1 MLSLRLARAFT
12 GKDKILKIEGGY
24 HGQYDEVVYP
34 PDAAGLPK
42 STKGNC
48 VFVPF
53 NDEKALERTITQNR
67 DRLAAMILEGVMAAG
82 GYATA
87 RDGYLRF
94 VREITAANNVLLVL
108 DEVQTFRFDYGGMQH
123 ICDIKP
129 DLTVLGKIIGG
140 GTPVGACGGR
150 GDIMQQISP
159 ETAKFRQS
167 GTFNANPVTAAAGVA
182 SLEQLTSQEIGRINR
197 FGQKLADGI
206 RVVFSRLNIK
216 GQVTG
221 LGSVRHMHFG
231 QVPVVDYKTSQE
243 TNKDLLLL
251 LHLALQERGIYL
263 PEGSH
268 LAVSTTMTEKEIDTA
283 VKAVDDAMTG
293 LKPYI
298 EQIWPEL
305 VGTVEGPPDIKLDC
319 TSE

>member
-1 MLSLRLARAFT
+1 
-12 GKDKILKIEGGY
+12 
-24 HGQYDEVVYP
+24 
-34 PDAAGLPK
+34 
-42 STKGNC
+42 
-48 VFVPF
+48 
-53 NDEKALERTITQNR
+53 
-67 DRLAAMILEGVMAAG
+67 
-82 GYATA
+82 
-87 RDGYLRF
+87 
-94 VREITAANNVLLVL
+94 
-108 DEVQTFRFDYGGMQH
+108 
-123 ICDIKP
+123 
-129 DLTVLGKIIGG
+129 
-140 GTPVGACGGR
+140 
-150 GDIMQQISP
+150 
-159 ETAKFRQS
+159 
-167 GTFNANPVTAAAGVA
+167 
-182 SLEQLTSQEIGRINR
+182 
-197 FGQKLADGI
+197 
-206 RVVFSRLNIK
+206 
-216 GQVTG
+216 
-221 LGSVRHMHFG
+221 VRHMHFG